1 MLLICVIIKLANLV
15 PVPETDFFHYR
26 GNCSRLTEL
35 LNNLMTSSL
44 RLCVLITIAL
54 LAFAAN
60 SVLCRVALD
69 GGLID
74 PANFTLWRLASGAAT
89 LVLLCLFK
97 SFKQRDISLK
107 TVWLE
112 GSWLSAISL
121 FIYAIGFSY
130 AYVTLETGI
139 GALILFGAV
148 QLTLIL
154 MAVSTGQ
161 KLRAL
166 EWLGLIVA
174 FASFVYLVFPTLSSP
189 SLIGFVLMT
198 FAGIAWGLYTWRGK
212 ISSKPLFATASNFV
226 RTLPILLGVL
236 IVIGLNGDYS
246 IGSSQIDGGTFDGIL
261 LAVISGALMSGIGYA
276 LWYAVLPSISASMA
290 AVLQLL
296 VPIIATIGGVI
307 FASEAI
313 TLHLIIAT
321 CGVLGGVLLVILGK
335 KKAK

>member
-1 MLLICVIIKLANLV
+1 
-15 PVPETDFFHYR
+15 
-26 GNCSRLTEL
+26 
-35 LNNLMTSSL
+35 MTSSL
-44 RLCVLITIAL
+44 RLCVLIAVSL

-89 LVLLCLFK
+89 LILLCLLK
-97 SFKQRDISLK
+97 SLKQQDTSLK
-107 TVWLE
+107 TVWSE

-166 EWLGLIVA
+166 EWLGLTLA

-189 SLIGFVLMT
+189 SLIGFILMT

-212 ISSKPLFATASNFV
+212 ISSKPLFATTSNFI
-226 RTLPILLGVL
+226 RTLPILLVTL
-236 IVIGLNGDYS
+236 IIIGLNGEY
-246 IGSSQIDGGTFDGIL
+246 QISGGTFDGIL
-261 LAVISGALMSGIGYA
+261 FAVVSGALMSGIGYA

-335 KKAK
+335 KKVH

>member
-1 MLLICVIIKLANLV
+1 
-15 PVPETDFFHYR
+15 
-26 GNCSRLTEL
+26 
-35 LNNLMTSSL
+35 MTSSL

-74 PANFTLWRLASGAAT
+74 PANFTLWRLASGAVT
-89 LVLLCLFK
+89 LVLLCLFQTLK
-97 SFKQRDISLK
+97 KGNGSLK

-161 KLRAL
+161 RLRAL
-166 EWLGLIVA
+166 EWFGLILA

-189 SLIGFVLMT
+189 SLIGFILMT

-212 ISSKPLFATASNFV
+212 ISSKPLFATTSNFV
-226 RTLPILLGVL
+226 RTLPILLIVL

-246 IGSSQIDGGTFDGIL
+246 INGGTFDGVL
-261 LAVISGALMSGIGYA
+261 LAVVSGALMSGIGYA

-335 KKAK
+335 KKAI